1 MPFGGFRPAAPAT
14 AVVSADDQARI
25 DALGNSFT
33 GLRGGLKGQLAPQAG
48 SVQAA
53 LDLVKVAQA
62 PTKTTPRVGA
72 FGGGRPATPISIET
86 AHSALEAA
94 LSKAEAQKK
103 AKGEELAWIK
113 SVGGMHHQSRWK
125 HLGRQIEVHTAE
137 VVVPVTAVT
146 ATALS
151 IFLSPVVGTAAA
163 AAGAGIARVAGAGE
177 ARNEGEHGRDA
188 RTAGRKL
195 AKRTAIYGAYG
206 VTAGAGVAALA
217 GTAVLAGTTAGTVTG
232 IVGTA
237 AQTGVKIGTQI
248 KQQQS
253 GGGTTGGGPGISV
266 NVGPASSPAPTG
278 EPLLSKSDFELIAL
292 GAAGLLAYAAA

>member
-1 MPFGGFRPAAPAT
+1 VWGLTRSAAPAA

-25 DALGNSFT
+25 DALGNSYT
-33 GLRGGLKGQLAPQAG
+33 GQRGGFKGTAPAAAG

-53 LDLVKVAQA
+53 LDQVKAAQA
-62 PTKTTPRVGA
+62 PSKPLQRLGA
-72 FGGGRPATPISIET
+72 FGGRKQTPISIES
-86 AHSALEAA
+86 AHSALETA
-94 LSKAEAQKK
+94 LSKAEAQKA
-103 AKGEELAWIK
+103 AKDAELAWIK
-113 SVGGMHHQSRWK
+113 SVGGMHHQGLLK
-125 HLGRQIEVHTAE
+125 HIGRQAEVHTAQ
-137 VVVPVTAVT
+137 VVVPVTAVV

-163 AAGAGIARVAGAGE
+163 AAGTGIARVAGAGE

-217 GTAVLAGTTAGTVTG
+217 GTAVLAGTTAGTVAG
-232 IVGTA
+232 VVGTA

-248 KQQQS
+248 KQQQD
-253 GGGTTGGGPGISV
+253 GGGPTGGGPGISV
-266 NVGPASSPAPTG
+266 NLGPAAAPAPAV
-278 EPLLSKSDFELIAL
+278 EAKPLITKTDFELIAL